1 MVAFL
6 PPISHLPNE
15 RQKKGDVIMGSE
27 LSTCEA
33 VEKGFSIYV
42 KQCLRHSSRGYFKK
56 LYRDSVYVKLF
67 DEDTFEANNTLNIRT
82 SPTVTIEDIT
92 VLSQAIEMLSSSEK
106 KVLYLKFFQDK
117 TDKEI
122 AQFIGVT
129 RQAISKSKTNVL
141 VKLKSH
147 LELYS

>member
-1 MVAFL
+1 
-6 PPISHLPNE
+6 
-15 RQKKGDVIMGSE
+15 MGSE
-27 LSTCEA
+27 LRTCEA

-42 KQCLRHSSRGYFKK
+42 KHCLRHASRDYFKK
-56 LYRDSVYVKLF
+56 LYRDSFHAIPF
-67 DEDTFEANNTLNIRT
+67 DAVAFETNNNALDIWT
-82 SPTVTIEDIT
+82 STTVTIEDLT
-92 VLSQAIEMLSSSEK
+92 VLSQAIKTLSSSEK

-147 LELYS
+147 LEIYS

>member
-1 MVAFL
+1 
-6 PPISHLPNE
+6 
-15 RQKKGDVIMGSE
+15 MGSE
-27 LSTCEA
+27 LRTCEA
-33 VEKGFSIYV
+33 VERGFSIYV
-42 KQCLRHSSRGYFKK
+42 KHCLRNASRDYFKK
-56 LYRDSVYVKLF
+56 LYRDYFHARPF
-67 DEDTFEANNTLNIRT
+67 DAVAFETNNTLDIWT
-82 SPTVTIEDIT
+82 SMTVSIEDLT
-92 VLSQAIEMLSSSEK
+92 VLSQAIETLSSSEK

-147 LELYS
+147 LEIYL